1 MERGQENI
9 KEIWLRKQVPSG
21 LQSPVPAHPIHM
33 SPRGQGRRNG
43 VGHTDLHSNWPFLA
57 PALSLTTEKPHD
69 VVGPQRSNFKFS
81 HATEEGLLD
90 LDSFFIYKM
99 GLMVSR
105 PHIAPRTKWSTV
117 VG

>member
-1 MERGQENI
+1 MAKKAGR
-9 KEIWLRKQVPSG
+9 IWASEPCPCSSTR
-21 LQSPVPAHPIHM
+21 M
-33 SPRGQGRRNG
+33 SPRRQGRRNG
-43 VGHTDLHSNWPFLA
+43 VGHPDLHSDWPFLA
-57 PALSLTTEKPHD
+57 PALSLATEKPHD

-105 PHIAPRTKWSTV
+105 PHIAPRMKCSTV